1 MKTAQTTISE
11 TLTQDLARRI
21 ISGDLPPGLSLP
33 GENELALQY
42 SVSRT
47 SVRNAL
53 QVLAAKGLVSI
64 QAKKRSTVN
73 AREQWSFLDPDVLS
87 WLAEGSLDQQLVEQL
102 MVTRLIFEPNIAALA
117 AVNATGHDLAA
128 LEDACKLMS
137 QGQQQASRKLF
148 EQGDM
153 AFHLALL
160 GASHNPFLHSLGSAL
175 SAAMALSFQ
184 QTLEEDIRL
193 TKNAVEEHQQLLEA
207 IRFKQV
213 ETARQRMRVIL
224 LNAAKKNH
232 WQQQP
237 EMFAHIL

>member
-1 MKTAQTTISE
+1 MKTAPTTLSE

-21 ISGDLPPGLSLP
+21 IRGDLPPGLSLP
-33 GENELALQY
+33 GENELAQQY
-42 SVSRT
+42 EVSRT

-53 QVLAAKGLVSI
+53 QVLAAKGLISI

-73 AREQWSFLDPDVLS
+73 SRQQWSFLDTDVLA
-87 WLAEGSLDQQLVEQL
+87 WLAEDSLDPLLIEQL

-128 LEDACKLMS
+128 LEDACKLMA

-184 QTLEEDIRL
+184 QTLEEDVRL
-193 TKNAVEEHQQLLEA
+193 AQKAVEEHQQLLEA

-213 ETARQRMRVIL
+213 ENARQCMRVIL
-224 LNAAKKNH
+224 LNAARKNNWH
-232 WQQQP
+232 KQP